1 MRFNIKLFNFKRL
14 YIYFCFLALL
24 NIFFS
29 TENIQAKT
37 FSINDIEISTPFEIN
52 FNKNKIIDEGFAQ
65 AFNRLVL
72 SILQTQDQK
81 KLINTPIGLIKSMIE
96 TFSIKEEKFIDEVY
110 YLSLNVSFNKKKI
123 LNLME
128 KKNIFP
134 SLPVEKK
141 IFFLPIIVD
150 KNKDEISIFS
160 ENYIFNN
167 WNSNNQKYH
176 LLRYIL
182 PTEDLD
188 DFNLIKR
195 YSKILESYNFSEIIK
210 KYNIDEYIISII
222 FKENDNIK
230 VLNKINFNQEES
242 LKNISFQ
249 NLNIDDYKQADK
261 LIESLKSVYENYWK
275 SKNEINTSVKI
286 SLTVSINNNSN
297 SEISK
302 FEEILNN
309 ADLVYNYYIYK
320 FNNKDSFYKIIF
332 NGSPD
337 HFLKFMKNKNYEFDI
352 QNKIWSV
359 K

>member
-1 MRFNIKLFNFKRL
+1 MKFNIKLFNFKRL
-14 YIYFCFLALL
+14 YIHFCFLALL

-37 FSINDIEISTPFEIN
+37 FLINDIEISTPFEID
-52 FNKNKIIDEGFAQ
+52 FDKNNIIDEGFLQ
-65 AFNRLVL
+65 AFDMLVL
-72 SILQTQDQK
+72 SIVQTKDQK
-81 KLINTPIGLIKSMIE
+81 KLNKTPLSLIKGMIE
-96 TFSIKEEKFIDEVY
+96 TFSIKEEKFIDEIY

-134 SLPVEKK
+134 SPPVEKN

-150 KNKDEISIFS
+150 RDSDDISIFS

-182 PTEDLD
+182 PTEDLE

-195 YSKILESYNFSEIIK
+195 NSKYLESYNFSEIIK
-210 KYNIDEYIISII
+210 KYNLDEYIIAII
-222 FKENDNIK
+222 FKENNMIK
-230 VLNKINFNQEES
+230 VLNKINFNQQENF
-242 LKNISFQ
+242 KNISFQ
-249 NLNIDDYKQADK
+249 NLNIDNDQEANK
-261 LIESLKSVYENYWK
+261 LIESLKIIYENYWK

-286 SLTVSINNNSN
+286 SLTISINNDNSK
-297 SEISK
+297 ISK
-302 FEEILNN
+302 FEEILNDM
-309 ADLVYNYYIYK
+309 DLVYDFSIYK
-320 FNNKDSFYKIIF
+320 FDNKDSFYKIIF
-332 NGSPD
+332 NGSPE
-337 HFLKFMKNKNYEFDI
+337 HFIKIMKNKNYKFDI
-352 QNKIWSV
+352 QNQIWII